1 MDGEYKNPSQYGDNG
16 MSESGGVL
24 CADGTRKA
32 RPRLASE
39 PRGHR
44 IALPYDHVLLQLEA
58 ASPAHA

>member
-1 MDGEYKNPSQYGDNG
+1 MCCGE
-16 MSESGGVL
+16 GVL
-24 CADGTRKA
+24 VQGDGTRKA

-44 IALPYDHVLLQLEA
+44 IALPYDHVLLQLDT